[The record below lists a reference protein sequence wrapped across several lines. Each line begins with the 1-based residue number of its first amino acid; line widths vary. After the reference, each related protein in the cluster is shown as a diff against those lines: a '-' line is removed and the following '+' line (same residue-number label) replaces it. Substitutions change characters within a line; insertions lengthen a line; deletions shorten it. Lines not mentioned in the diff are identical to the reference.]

1 MTTVRLVALALVFSA
16 APLAAHDMWIEPSS
30 FVPETGKVVGLRL
43 RVGQDFLG
51 DPIPRDPELIDQFI
65 SVDSSGRKPVYGRD
79 GTDPAGLVRVT
90 DPGVVVF
97 GYQSRPKP
105 IVLPATTFNQYLKE
119 EGLDAIA
126 ELRER
131 RHQTSSD
138 AREVFERCAKSL
150 VRYGTPADAQADRVL
165 GLTLELVA
173 ERNPYTLHAG
183 QDLPVSLTYQGLPLP
198 GALVVAMNRAK
209 PMAKIMARTDSKGRV
224 TFRLPED
231 GVWLIKA
238 VHMIPAPDGTNAD
251 WASFWGSLT
260 FELKSSATGV
270 AAK

>member
-30 FVPETGKVVGLRL
+30 FVPETGKVGGLRL